1 MAIPSLHI
9 YLGPMFSGKSTKLID
24 TYKIFCDAM
33 QNNSDDDIT
42 NANLVHN
49 KIAYENQPLSLL
61 VINHTFDNRYGC
73 NEIATHD
80 LCKIPCISLNILKD
94 IFNYVDI
101 NNITHI
107 FIDEAQFFKDLYPVV
122 IELLTKYKKIIYLAG
137 LDGDY
142 KQEPFAESNLLG
154 LIPYAT
160 TVCKLTAKCYKCDNL
175 AQFTKRLTTSNEKIL
190 VGGSNDYQPVCIEHM

>member
-1 MAIPSLHI
+1 MDTPSLHI

-24 TYKIFCDAM
+24 TYKIYC
-33 QNNSDDDIT
+33 NSNSNSNSIT
-42 NANLVHN
+42 HSNLSIE
-49 KIAYENQPLSLL
+49 KPPYSSL

-80 LCKIPCISLNILKD
+80 LRKIPCISLNILND
-94 IFNYVDI
+94 IFKYVDI

-107 FIDEAQFFKDLYPVV
+107 FIDEAQFFKDLYP
-122 IELLTKYKKIIYLAG
+122 ITIDLLTKYKKTIYLAG

-142 KQEPFAESNLLG
+142 KQEPFVESNLLG

-160 TVCKLTAKCYKCDNL
+160 TVCKLTAKCYKCNNS
-175 AQFTKRLTTSNEKIL
+175 AQFTKRLNSSNEKIL
-190 VGGSNDYQPVCIEHM
+190 VGGSNDYQPVCIEHMLTQ